1 MNHAVDQ
8 PPAAPAPTTVVLAT
22 RNRGKVREILNL
34 FASAGIQ
41 LHLLSIDEVA
51 PDIELRE
58 DESTFEGNA
67 LAKARQASS
76 ATGLPALADDSG
88 LEVDAL
94 AGAPGVWSARYA
106 GTPTQDPGSDD
117 RRNNEKLLHALTDVA
132 DAGRTARYRCV
143 ASYVDAARKLELSRA
158 GTCEGQILTSPR
170 GTGGFGYDPLFLLPS
185 LGRTMAELDLEE
197 KNRLSHRGA
206 AFRALA
212 RDLRA
217 LAVVPGSEPSSQP
230 ASKSMPPGA
239 P

>member
-1 MNHAVDQ
+1 VNQAVD
-8 PPAAPAPTTVVLAT
+8 PPPGAPAPTTVVLAT
-22 RNRGKVREILNL
+22 RNRGKMKEILDL
-34 FASAGIQ
+34 FGKAGIQ
-41 LHLLSIDEVA
+41 LHLLSIDDVA
-51 PDIELRE
+51 SDLELRE

-106 GTPTQDPGSDD
+106 GSPTQDAGSDD
-117 RRNNEKLLHALTDVA
+117 RRNNEKLLHAL
-132 DAGRTARYRCV
+132 AGVPEARRTARYRCV
-143 ASYVDAARKLELSRA
+143 ATYVDTARNVELSRA
-158 GTCEGQILTSPR
+158 GSCEGQILTSPR
-170 GTGGFGYDPLFLLPS
+170 GTGGFGYDPVFLVPS

-217 LAVVPGSEPSSQP
+217 RAGSGP
-230 ASKSMPPGA
+230 
-239 P
+239 